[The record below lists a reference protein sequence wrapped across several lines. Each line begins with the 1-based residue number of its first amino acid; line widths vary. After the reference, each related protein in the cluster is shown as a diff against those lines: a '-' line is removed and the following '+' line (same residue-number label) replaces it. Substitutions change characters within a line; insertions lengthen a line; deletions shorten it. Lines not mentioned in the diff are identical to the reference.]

1 MKYNDWSYILKEV
14 ILLKKQSGAL
24 RLLKNLIYALIIPV
38 GMWAVF
44 AIASGG
50 RTASAIMLITTLR
63 QCVMPSIICYGLML
77 NMSVGM
83 MNFAAGGMM
92 LCACIVGG
100 NLAKA
105 AGMGIPGLVFFCV
118 LICLIEGVI
127 VGALY
132 RVMHVPSIVLTI
144 GMMLL
149 WEALPKV
156 FYTEGL
162 NLTADY
168 TYLTRS
174 PYCFFVLA
182 VCLIAFYVI
191 YNKTAF
197 GHNLRAI
204 GNNQAIANSVGLDSD
219 KIKFL
224 SYVLG
229 AAFLGIGAV
238 LYASSNGEI
247 RNVSSLGSMSIMFDG
262 FMGMFIAMFIAQFC
276 DMSFA
281 VVFGVFTMK
290 MLSNGFVALGMS
302 STVRDIVQGGILLVL
317 MIISA
322 NAGIFEKIKANK
334 TFRQECND
342 LYLKSK

>member
-1 MKYNDWSYILKEV
+1 M
-14 ILLKKQSGAL
+14 KKQSKAL
-24 RLLKNLIYALIIPV
+24 GLLKNIIYALIIPV

-50 RTASAIMLITTLR
+50 RTASTAMLVTTLR

-92 LCACIVGG
+92 LCACIIGG

-105 AGMGIPGLVFFCV
+105 AGMGIPGLIFFCV

-144 GMMLL
+144 GLMLL

-162 NLTADY
+162 NLTANY

-174 PYCFFVLA
+174 PYCFYVLA
-182 VCLIAFYVI
+182 ICLVAFYII

-229 AAFLGIGAV
+229 AAFLGIGAM

-247 RNVSSLGSMSIMFDG
+247 RNVTSLGSMSIMMDG

-281 VVFGVFTMK
+281 VVFGVYAMK

-302 STVRDIVQGGILLVL
+302 STVRDIVQGIILLAL

-322 NAGIFEKIKANK
+322 NAGLIENIKADK
-334 TFRQECND
+334 VFKKECSN
-342 LYLKSK
+342 LFLKKSVE